1 VAEAWRRVRRVVED
15 SDVVVEVLDAR
26 DPAATRNSD
35 VEKLARSLGKRL
47 MAAINKADLV
57 PLEIGLKWKR
67 WLESQGVP
75 SVFLSARERLGTRKL
90 VAYIKR
96 LAPSIPVKVAV
107 VGYPNVGKSTIINYL
122 KGRHV
127 ASTSP
132 KPGWTRGE
140 QLVRAKSWLLVVD
153 TPGVLAAEGAED
165 PALAVIRGAV
175 DPGRVDD
182 AVPYAVALIERV
194 IKLNPKALEAYGLAS
209 APSAEEALELI
220 AQKVRTPYEGRPRK
234 CGRSGQEGFEGLDRG
249 EAHLLV
255 RARQAA
261 SSSLRSRS
269 YTSPLGAL
277 SLNNCASKT

>member
-1 VAEAWRRVRRVVED
+1 MAEAWRRVRRVVED

-194 IKLNPKALEAYGLAS
+194 LKLSPKALEAYGLAS
-209 APSAEEALELI
+209 ASSAEEALELI
-220 AQKVRTPYEGRPRK
+220 GRRYGRLMKGGRVNVDEAARRVLRDWIVGKLTYWYEPDRP
-234 CGRSGQEGFEGLDRG
+234 
-249 EAHLLV
+249 
-255 RARQAA
+255 QA
-261 SSSLRSRS
+261 
-269 YTSPLGAL
+269 PP
-277 SLNNCASKT
+277 